1 MTDTVNSVMS
11 FIRDKRIKILAVTT
25 AKRMELFP
33 DVPTL
38 AESGMPGFEAS
49 AWQGMLVPAHTPTP
63 VIQKLNAEL
72 MKALQSPDVRKKLA
86 LQGAEPLG
94 STPEEYGRYLKNEIA
109 RWAKVVKDTGIAL
122 D

>member
-1 MTDTVNSVMS
+1 
-11 FIRDKRIKILAVTT
+11 
-25 AKRMELFP
+25 MELFP

-49 AWQGMLVPAHTPTP
+49 AWQGMLVPAHTPAP
-63 VIQKLNAEL
+63 VIQRLNAEL
-72 MKALQSPDVRKKLA
+72 MRALQSSDVRKKLA

-94 STPEEYGRYLKNEIA
+94 STPEAYGKYLKDEIA
-109 RWAKVVKDTGIAL
+109 RWAKVVKDTGVAL